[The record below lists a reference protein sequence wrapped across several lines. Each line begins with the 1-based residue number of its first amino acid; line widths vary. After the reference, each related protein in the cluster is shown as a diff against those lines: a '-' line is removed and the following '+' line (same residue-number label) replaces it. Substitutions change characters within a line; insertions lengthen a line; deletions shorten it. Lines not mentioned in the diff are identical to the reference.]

1 MDSVSFSGVYGW
13 LRLSLLILLLLLQ
26 NQVCF
31 FFFRAHYL
39 YYKLS
44 KSRWGLTWRTPKN
57 VCVWV
62 EGLIGRILWVAQMPP
77 PLLMFSYRFNK
88 AFVYPLFYRMYGLF
102 QTTFYFGYMA
112 LFSAGL
118 GIMCGKCYGTLML
131 LLTKMIDIATGL
143 LIELQA
149 KKVLQYNIWEWRMII
164 AVNFPIYF
172 IYFTSCHSSRE
183 IWTQ

>member
-1 MDSVSFSGVYGW
+1 M
-13 LRLSLLILLLLLQ
+13 
-26 NQVCF
+26 F

-39 YYKLS
+39 CYKSS

-57 VCVWV
+57 VWV
-62 EGLIGRILWVAQMPP
+62 VGEGLIGFCELFKCLRPFWW
-77 PLLMFSYRFNK
+77 FFFFYRFKK
-88 AFVYPLFYRMYGLF
+88 AFVYRLFYRMYGLF

>member
-1 MDSVSFSGVYGW
+1 MYFLQAVDSFSFSGVYGW

-39 YYKLS
+39 CYKLS
-44 KSRWGLTWRTPKN
+44 KSRWGLTWRTSKN
-57 VCVWV
+57 VSVGG
-62 EGLIGRILWVAQMPP
+62 EGLIGFCELFKCPRPFWC
-77 PLLMFSYRFNK
+77 FFFYRFNK
-88 AFVYPLFYRMYGLF
+88 AFVYRLFYRMYGLF

-131 LLTKMIDIATGL
+131 LLTKNDGHCNWLVNWAPS
-143 LIELQA
+143 
-149 KKVLQYNIWEWRMII
+149 KKG
-164 AVNFPIYF
+164 
-172 IYFTSCHSSRE
+172 FTV
-183 IWTQ
+183 